1 MGKAKKRENPI
12 MRIYTSLLFTVLLAS
27 TVCAQ
32 NLANFTQVGP
42 VKFPAN
48 PSVQTT
54 GMGRVSYMT
63 YHPTDSSILFAVSS
77 SGGIFKTSNEGLT
90 WNPISD
96 MLPPTYCASLA
107 INPLNTQVMY
117 LGTGDAN
124 YGYRGGL
131 GVWKTTNGG
140 KTWNQTS
147 SGLGNI
153 LVSYIRMT
161 PGDTN
166 TLIAACYNGIYKSTN
181 AGSSWVK
188 KSSINTSYRDLHYQ
202 SGNSNIL
209 YAASNTMFYRSY
221 NNGDTWIESNLN
233 SNITCDGI
241 KISTCP
247 KDTSRLYCVVWKTGT
262 NPFGGVYKSVNNGA
276 SFTLMTDTPNILG
289 YASDGSSLNGQGAY
303 NLAIQC
309 DPNDANVLYVGG
321 INIWKSLNGG
331 ATFNLNSAWG
341 FGVHADKH
349 GFLFSPYNTKKL
361 YVYHD
366 GGLDRTTNGG
376 TNWTTMEDGLSASEF
391 YTLGASGVYNNH
403 ILGGL
408 QDNGMDVA
416 VNKNFSTVRGGDWG
430 GDFAFDAFNKELV
443 YENGGIKRNV
453 VTHVTGSINGNGGVY
468 TVHPN
473 DSNVMFEATTD
484 IYRTQNL
491 RANPSNSVSWSKI
504 SNFSGTT
511 SKVGM
516 AYAQSSSGTF
526 YAAFIPQK
534 LYRSTNINS
543 SNPSFT
549 ELTNF
554 PYKSGEQIQQ
564 VETSPKDSNVI
575 YVVTTQSRILT
586 SHNKGTTWTVLTKNL
601 PALNLIKFEVDPN
614 AQDSSMYICNAFG
627 VYYRNRFVSNWIPF
641 SQGLPTVSQITDM
654 EIMND
659 GTSNARLHI
668 ATWGR
673 GIWQTDLYKNSSV
686 APTADFKI
694 SSASNQACVNTI
706 ILLDN
711 STGSPLGRKWT
722 ITPST
727 GWSYVNTTD
736 SLSKRAEIRFNTS
749 GIYYISLNVYNSM
762 GNTLKTESY
771 LYSPITTSATCNTTT
786 TNLGGYTIGIYKF
799 ELNTIN
805 NTSGTGQT
813 SYEDF
818 TCSNST
824 VLKANTNYT
833 AWVTNGNAYSE
844 NSKIYIDYNND
855 GDFLDANELVGTI
868 ANGLSRRSCN
878 FTTLASPPIVNK
890 FIRLR
895 VVSDYS
901 SVNSSCGTLSYGQSE
916 DYALYIDNAIPT
928 VAIQIPTPSVNN
940 SFTATFTTSEIVTGF
955 DISDIYTSNAY
966 VSNFKQIAYNIY
978 TAYITPIENGPVNVQ
993 IIPGRLSDLAGNLN
1007 ASHSVTTQYFVGFL
1021 SFTFPGLSTKDTIIQ
1036 TPSGGRITSFVPFG
1050 TNTTAMV
1057 PEFTLS
1063 DSTRCYIGNI
1073 QQISGINVVDYSDTL
1088 IYEAVAKDNTLTSEY
1103 KVNVVINK
1111 NPACDL
1117 VSFGFNSPNTTGT
1130 ITSNTNGG
1138 SVELTVPYGTNLSSL
1153 VAHFII
1159 SDSATAYV
1167 NSNYQLS
1174 GSSANNFSSEV
1185 TYRIVAQNTAFSKT
1199 YTVLIKITKNEACDM
1214 LTYEVASPFSIG
1226 TIIAN
1231 DSLGGRIDVYVP
1243 YGTNI
1248 SNLTAL
1254 FTTSDSASVYVQ
1266 NNLQTSGITS
1276 HDFGNTLTYQVIAQ
1290 NTAFFKTYTIRVYI
1304 SQNRAS
1310 ELLSFKIVAPPA
1322 IGIITSMDT
1331 STGAIEVNV
1340 PNGTL
1345 LSNLIANFTASDSA
1359 TVRVDSTVQQ
1369 SGINAN
1375 NFINEVIYI
1384 VSSQDELHST
1394 AYSVSVKL
1402 LPNSAAELKTFGFV
1416 SPAVSGIISP
1426 SAQGGTVSVTVSTN
1440 TDVGQLIANFSLS
1453 DSAAVY
1459 VNGILQESTVSIMDY
1474 SDTVNFEVI
1483 AQDKITTNTYKI
1495 VVTKSASS
1503 LARLSNGVLKIYPN
1517 PANSEL
1523 RLDAKS
1529 IMTNNHFSYQLT
1541 DALGQ
1546 VIRKNE
1552 RYTNDTKI
1560 DISEL
1565 CTGIYYL
1572 QIIAEDGIWLARF
1585 LKD

>member
-12 MRIYTSLLFTVLLAS
+12 MRIYTSLLFTVLLAR

-63 YHPTDSSILFAVSS
+63 YHPSDSSILFAVSS

-140 KTWNQTS
+140 KTWYQTS
-147 SGLGNI
+147 NGLGNI

-202 SGNSNIL
+202 PGNSNIL

-247 KDTSRLYCVVWKTGT
+247 KDTSRLYCVVWKNGT

-289 YASDGSSLNGQGAY
+289 YASDGSSLNGQGSY

-309 DPNDANVLYVGG
+309 DPDDANVLYVGG

-349 GFLFSPYNTKKL
+349 GFLFSPYNTNKL

-391 YTLGASGVYNNH
+391 YTLGASGLYNNH

-443 YENGGIKRNV
+443 YENGGIKRNI

-586 SHNKGTTWTVLTKNL
+586 SHNKGTTWTILTKNL

-749 GIYYISLNVYNSM
+749 GIYHISLNVYNSM

-833 AWVTNGNAYSE
+833 AWVTNGNAYGE

-855 GDFLDANELVGTI
+855 GDFLDANELVGTV

-878 FTTLASPPIVNK
+878 FTTLSSPPIVNK

-901 SVNSSCGTLSYGQSE
+901 TVNSSCGTLSYGQSE
-916 DYALYIDNAIPT
+916 DYAVYIDNILPT
-928 VAIQIPTPSVNN
+928 VNIQIPTPKVNN
-940 SFTATFTTSEIVTGF
+940 SFTAIFTTSEVVTGF
-955 DISDIYTSNAY
+955 DISDISASNAN
-966 VSNFKQIAYNIY
+966 VSNFKQIASNRY
-978 TAYITPIENGPVNVQ
+978 TAYVTPIENGPVIVQ
-993 IIPGRLSDLAGNLN
+993 IVSGRLSDLAGNLN
-1007 ASHSVTTQYFVGFL
+1007 ANHAATTQYFVGFA
-1021 SFTFPGLSTKDTIIQ
+1021 SFTFPGISTKDTIIQ
-1036 TPSGGRITSFVPFG
+1036 TPSGGKITSFVPFG
-1050 TNTTAMV
+1050 TNISAMV
-1057 PEFTLS
+1057 PEFSLS
-1063 DSTRCYIGNI
+1063 DSTLCFTSNI
-1073 QQISGINVVDYSDTL
+1073 QQISGVNVVDFGDTL
-1088 IYEAVAKDNTLTSEY
+1088 MYKAVAKNNTLKSY
-1103 KVNVVINK
+1103 YNVNVVVNK
-1111 NPACDL
+1111 NPACEL
-1117 VSFGFNSPNTTGT
+1117 ISFGFNSPTISGI
-1130 ITSNTNGG
+1130 ITSNANGG
-1138 SVELTVPYGTNLSSL
+1138 NVELTVPYGTNLSTL
-1153 VAHFII
+1153 VAHFSI
-1159 SDSATAYV
+1159 SDSATAFV
-1167 NSNYQLS
+1167 NSTLQVS
-1174 GSSANNFSSEV
+1174 GISANNYSNLITFTV
-1185 TYRIVAQNTAFSKT
+1185 RAQNAAFSKT
-1199 YTVLIKITKNEACDM
+1199 YTVYVKIAKNRSCEL
-1214 LTYEVASPFSIG
+1214 LTYQIASPLSTG
-1226 TIIAN
+1226 NIIAI
-1231 DSLGGRIDVYVP
+1231 DSLRGRIDVYVP

-1248 SNLTAL
+1248 SNLTAI
-1254 FTTSDSASVYVQ
+1254 FTASDSATVYVQ
-1266 NNLQTSGITS
+1266 NNLQTSGVTA
-1276 HDFGNTLTYQVIAQ
+1276 HDFSSTLNYQVIAQ
-1290 NTAFFKTYTIRVYI
+1290 NTAFSKTYTVHVHLNKNK
-1304 SQNRAS
+1304 SS
-1310 ELLSFKIVAPPA
+1310 ELLSFNIVAPPA
-1322 IGIITSMDT
+1322 TGIITSTDS
-1331 STGAIEVNV
+1331 STGTVVVNV
-1340 PNGTL
+1340 PFGTIV
-1345 LSNLIANFTASDSA
+1345 SNLIANFTASDSA
-1359 TVRVDSTVQQ
+1359 TVWVGSAVQQ
-1369 SGINAN
+1369 SDVTAH
-1375 NFINEVIYI
+1375 NFMNEVIYI
-1384 VSSQDELHST
+1384 VTSQDKSRSMS
-1394 AYSVSVKL
+1394 YSVLVKP

-1416 SPAVSGIISP
+1416 SPEVSGIITP
-1426 SAQGGTVSVTVSTN
+1426 DTRGVTVAVSTN

-1453 DSAAVY
+1453 DSASAY
-1459 VNGILQESTVSIMDY
+1459 VNEVLQESTVSFTDY
-1474 SDTVNFEVI
+1474 SDTVYFEVV
-1483 AQDKITTNTYKI
+1483 AQDKITSNTYKI

-1503 LARLSNGVLKIYPN
+1503 LAKLANGILKIYPN
-1517 PANSEL
+1517 PASTEIQ
-1523 RLDAKS
+1523 LDAKNLL
-1529 IMTNNHFSYQLT
+1529 TNIYFSYQLT

-1546 VIRKNE
+1546 IIRKKE

-1560 DISEL
+1560 DISDL
-1565 CTGIYYL
+1565 RTGIYYL
-1572 QIIAEDGIWLARF
+1572 QIVTEEGIWLTRF
-1585 LKD
+1585 VKE